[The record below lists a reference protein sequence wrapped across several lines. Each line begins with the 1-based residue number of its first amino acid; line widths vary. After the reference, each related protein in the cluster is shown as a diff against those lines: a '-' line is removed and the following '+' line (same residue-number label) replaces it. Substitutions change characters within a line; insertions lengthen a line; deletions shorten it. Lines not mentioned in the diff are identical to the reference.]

1 MIRVKSSNKKSTRLI
16 LSHLVGA
23 ASAFHLHVECACFA
37 LVAEQVIHLV
47 VVRRLCQNLAILTA
61 FRLVSNVGWRLLIAL
76 IVAESH

>member
-1 MIRVKSSNKKSTRLI
+1 MIGIEPSDEQSTRLI
-16 LSHLVGA
+16 LTHLVGA